1 MKNRIV
7 VQRRWKTRPMSHVES
22 TQIFMAEQLGRFE
35 TERLL
40 IRRFALSDSSFIITL
55 LNQRSFIDN
64 IRDTGVRTVT
74 DAEAYLQNGPLK
86 SYATNNFGLSLV
98 SLKDGTPIGMCG
110 LIKRDTLPDVD
121 IGFAFLP
128 EHTGRGYATESAKAL
143 MAHAKDDLKLKRL
156 VAITSLTN
164 KDSMNVLLRLG
175 FSFEKKIRLTPEDS
189 ELNLFSIHFTRD

>member
-1 MKNRIV
+1 
-7 VQRRWKTRPMSHVES
+7 
-22 TQIFMAEQLGRFE
+22 MAEQLGRFE

-40 IRRFALSDSSFIITL
+40 IRRLALSDSSFIITL

-64 IRDTGVRTVT
+64 IRDTGVRTVS
-74 DAEAYLQNGPLK
+74 DAEIYLQNGPLK
-86 SYATNNFGLSLV
+86 SYATHNFGLSLV

-143 MAHAKDDLKLKRL
+143 MAHAENDLKLKRL

-164 KDSMNVLLRLG
+164 KDSMNVLLKLG
-175 FSFEKKIRLTPEDS
+175 FSLEKKIRLTPEDS